1 MQEYFTYLTNMTALL
16 EKAIKQASVL
26 PKAEQEAIGAL
37 ILEEIASESR
47 WNAQFASSQEGLAQ
61 LANEALSEFN
71 EGKTVTFEKD
81 SDLTHD

>member
-1 MQEYFTYLTNMTALL
+1 MTALL
-16 EKAIKQASVL
+16 EKAIEKASAL
-26 PKAEQEAIGAL
+26 PKADQEAIGAL

-47 WNAQFASSQEGLAQ
+47 WNAQFAASQDALAR

-71 EGKTVTFEKD
+71 EGKTLPFDKD

>member
-1 MQEYFTYLTNMTALL
+1 MTALL
-16 EKAIKQASVL
+16 EKAIEKASAL
-26 PKAEQEAIGAL
+26 SKADQEAIGAL

-47 WNAQFASSQEGLAQ
+47 WNAQFTVSQDALAH

-71 EGKTVTFEKD
+71 EGKTLPFEKD